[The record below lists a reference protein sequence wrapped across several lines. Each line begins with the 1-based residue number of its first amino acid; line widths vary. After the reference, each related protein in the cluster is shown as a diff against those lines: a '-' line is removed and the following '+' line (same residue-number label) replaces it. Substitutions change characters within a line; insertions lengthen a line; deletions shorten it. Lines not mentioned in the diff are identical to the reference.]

1 MIDLDLCY
9 APATELARRIRAREL
24 SPVVV
29 VKNALDRIEA
39 VNARLNCFCFVYPD
53 EALARAREAEAA
65 VMRGDDVG
73 PLHGVPIAIKDL
85 TPTKGKRTTMGSRTH
100 EHWVPDRNALIVDRF
115 LAAGAILI
123 GKTTTPEFAYSS
135 FTQSP
140 LWGITRNPW
149 DAQRNPGGSSGGS
162 GAAVASGCVPLAEG
176 TDMGGSVRIP
186 AALCGTVG
194 LKPSLGRIPMDILP
208 SQFDG
213 ISHFGPLART
223 IDDAVLFLRVAQGPS
238 DADIQ
243 SISPGLRVPAAIPA
257 SVKGLRLALDV
268 DLGMFDLDPE
278 VEANVRA
285 AAEALRARG
294 AIVEEVDLGWT
305 PAIREAWYVLW
316 QVFMAAYFGHLLPEW
331 RDRMDPNVVGLIEAG
346 FKVSAVD
353 CKRTEIVRTE
363 QWRALARV
371 FERHDAL
378 LCPTMARPAPE
389 VTKSDADFGHLNAAG
404 RIVGLD
410 MTEMFNLVPQ
420 CPALSVPAGF
430 THAGLPVG
438 LQIVGR
444 RFDDLGVLRIG
455 KALEKARPWARRRPP
470 V

>member
-1 MIDLDLCY
+1 MTDLDLCFT
-9 APATELARRIRAREL
+9 PATELARRIRAKEV

-29 VKNALDRIEA
+29 VKNALERIEA

-53 EALARAREAEAA
+53 EALAHARAAEES
-65 VMRGDDVG
+65 VMRGAALG

-85 TPTKGKRTTMGSRTH
+85 TPTAGKRTTMGSRIH
-100 EHWVPDRNALIVDRF
+100 ERWVPERNALIVDRL

-149 DAQRNPGGSSGGS
+149 DLARTPGGSSGGS

-186 AALCGTVG
+186 SSHCGLVG

-208 SQFDG
+208 SVFDG

-223 IDDAVLFLRVAQGPS
+223 VDDAALFLGVAQGPS

-243 SISPGLRVPAAIPA
+243 SLSPGLRMPKSIPG
-257 SVKGLRLALDV
+257 SIKGKRLALDV
-268 DLGMFDLDPE
+268 DLGLFDVDPE
-278 VEANVRA
+278 VERLVREA
-285 AAEALRARG
+285 AKALESRG

-305 PAIREAWYVLW
+305 PAIREAWSVLW
-316 QVFMAAYFGHLLPEW
+316 QVFMAAYFGHHLGEW
-331 RDRMDPNVVGLIEAG
+331 RHRMDPNVVALMDAG

-353 CKRTEIVRTE
+353 YKKTEIVRTE
-363 QWRALARV
+363 QWRKLARV
-371 FERHDAL
+371 FERFDAL

-404 RIVGLD
+404 KVVALD
-410 MTEMFNLVPQ
+410 MTEVFNNVPQ
-420 CPALSVPAGF
+420 CPAISVPAGF
-430 THAGLPVG
+430 THGGLPVG

-444 RFDDLGVLRIG
+444 RFDDLGVLRIA
-455 KALEKARPWARRRPP
+455 KALEKARPWARRRPSL
-470 V
+470 